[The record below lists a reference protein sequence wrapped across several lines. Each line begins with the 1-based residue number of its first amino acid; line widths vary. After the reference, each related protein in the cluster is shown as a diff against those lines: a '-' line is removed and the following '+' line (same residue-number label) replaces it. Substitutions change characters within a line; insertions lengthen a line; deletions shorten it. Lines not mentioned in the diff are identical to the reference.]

1 MHSRPPKGA
10 LLYNIGLCYERAGR
24 LTDALTFYQ
33 RFIDAQP
40 ESPKRPAVQQKLD
53 ALKQR
58 LAGRYHTLDVRTDP
72 PGAAV
77 YIDDKSKGAYGKAPT
92 QVSLLPGNYIVIA
105 ETPNHEL
112 TRKRISLKGT
122 GQTKISL
129 KLMRSDRV
137 GNLRFIISERGAN
150 VMINGRKAG
159 RSPLRK
165 SIRLPAGSHKVMV
178 MKPGFAV
185 WRGQVTVISQENDSR

>member
-1 MHSRPPKGA
+1 MLLPLYLTVSLGVSQAQSNNAEYTAARTKAKEAFRAGRYEDAARLFTDAFEAVPKGA

-53 ALKQR
+53 SLKQR

-92 QVSLLPGNYIVIA
+92 KVSLLPGNYIVIA

-137 GNLRFIISERGAN
+137 GNLRFIISER
-150 VMINGRKAG
+150 K
-159 RSPLRK
+159 
-165 SIRLPAGSHKVMV
+165 
-178 MKPGFAV
+178 
-185 WRGQVTVISQENDSR
+185 